1 LEELMSAIRR
11 IMMCGGLGA
20 LAAALSLGVWAQEP
34 GAAMELTLQ
43 DALKAAMQNNYN
55 IRVERVAYQ
64 ESEWALK
71 GAYGQYD
78 PLLALDWN
86 AQVNRQPTTSRLQVG
101 LVQFGAYMV
110 RQDAYNL
117 GLSQLTPWGQTFQ
130 LQWDNTR
137 TQTNSNYS
145 IFNPS
150 YSSSGFLGTTLPL
163 LQGFGEK
170 VAHRP
175 VLKAKL
181 DLEAAGSQ
189 FEQNLRDSLVQVES
203 DYWALV
209 YTIKDLDVKRKALDL
224 AKRFQEETRKKIE
237 VGILAP
243 IEQVSAD
250 AQVATREQDI
260 ITAEQAV
267 GDRMD
272 ILRLDMGFTKD
283 SPEWGRT
290 IHPADEPAVS
300 TVPGAE
306 AELIQKALSLRPEV
320 KQLQAKVAKDKLD
333 TAWAKNQ
340 TLPKLDLAA
349 SLTYNG
355 ATGRYVNPVTG
366 AVIYDQG
373 FSDAWHQVTGLDYK
387 SWYVGLAFRYPIG
400 NRAARAAYQGYRLAQ
415 NADEI
420 LLERLNLAVSNEVR
434 AAIRNVEAA
443 RMRVEAAKVTLK
455 LQRDK
460 LDAEQKKYENGLST
474 AFNVLSYQND
484 LLSAATSL
492 LNAQVGAQVAGAQ
505 LDKAVGTYLDSRG
518 VQIEPAAGPNS
529 AAASH

>member
-1 LEELMSAIRR
+1 MFAIRR
-11 IMMCGGLGA
+11 ILVCGGISA
-20 LAAALSLGVWAQEP
+20 FAAALSWGVLAQAP
-34 GAAMELTLQ
+34 DGALDLTLQ
-43 DALKAAMQNNYN
+43 DALKAAMQNNYD
-55 IRVERVAYQ
+55 IQVERVVYQ

-78 PLLALDWN
+78 PALAFDWN

-101 LVQFGAYMV
+101 LVQTDVYML
-110 RQDAYNL
+110 RQENYNL
-117 GLSQLTPWGQTFQ
+117 GLTQLTPWGQTFQ
-130 LQWDNTR
+130 LQWDNTKS
-137 TQTNSNYS
+137 QTNSNYS

-163 LQGFGEK
+163 LQGFGK
-170 VAHRP
+170 QVTHRP

-181 DLEAAGSQ
+181 DLKAAGDQ
-189 FEQNLRDSLVQVES
+189 FEQSLRDSLLQVES

-209 YTIKDLDVKRKALDL
+209 YAIKDLDVKRKALDL

-260 ITAEQAV
+260 ITAEQSV

-272 ILRLDMGFTKD
+272 ILRLDMGLSKA
-283 SPEWGRT
+283 SPTWSRPLQPT
-290 IHPADEPAVS
+290 DEPAVS
-300 TVPGAE
+300 GVPGAE
-306 AELIQKALSLRPEV
+306 TELIQKAVSLRPEV
-320 KQLQAKVAKDKLD
+320 KQLQAKIEKDKLD
-333 TAWAKNQ
+333 TVWAKNQ
-340 TLPKLDLAA
+340 TLPRLDFTA

-366 AVIYDQG
+366 MVIYDQG

-387 SWYVGLAFRYPIG
+387 SWYAGLTFRFPIG
-400 NRAARAAYQGYRLAQ
+400 NRTARAAYQAYRLAQ

-420 LLERLNLAVSNEVR
+420 QLERLNLAIANEVR

-455 LQRDK
+455 LQQDK

-484 LLSAATSL
+484 LMSAATSL

-505 LDKAVGTYLDSRG
+505 LDKAVGVYLDSRG
-518 VQIEPAAGPNS
+518 IKLETKAGPE
-529 AAASH
+529 AGAPAQ